1 MCGGGEEVR
10 SEGDMGYELCVV
22 FNVGFFSSS
31 YHMAVAVAVIG
42 GTLRAIVL

>member
-1 MCGGGEEVR
+1 MR
-10 SEGDMGYELCVV
+10 SEGDMRYELCVV

-31 YHMAVAVAVIG
+31 YHMAVAVAVAVAVIG